1 MNTIIKLFFL
11 TVLLLSNVS
20 KAENYVFGGAKI
32 FNYGVESSDLQNINT
47 SLVNLGFTTSRSETD
62 NTGVGFDLGVGFGV
76 TDNFSLEAGYVNYG
90 TLEINT
96 TTTGPVENI
105 KTEITGNGLTLAGKF
120 SNLGDT
126 GVFIRGGVHSWD
138 LSGKVSTSLGSSS
151 EALGEGTDPYFSIG
165 YMTPGSNSGWNIGY
179 DHYVIDDGDI
189 GSLTFGYSQ
198 VF

>member
-1 MNTIIKLFFL
+1 MNATLKLFFL
-11 TVLLLSNVS
+11 IILFLPNVL

-32 FNYGVESSDLQNINT
+32 FNYGVETSDLQNINT
-47 SLVNLGFTTSRSETD
+47 SLVNLGFSSSRSETD
-62 NTGVGFDLGVGFGV
+62 NTGIGFDLGVGFGV